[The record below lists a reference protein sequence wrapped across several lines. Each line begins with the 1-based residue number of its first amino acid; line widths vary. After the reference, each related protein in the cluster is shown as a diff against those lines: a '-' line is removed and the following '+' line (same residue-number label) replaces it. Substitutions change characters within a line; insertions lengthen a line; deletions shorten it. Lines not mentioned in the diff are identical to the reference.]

1 MAEHIVEQF
10 ENVKLVEIDPNGAC
24 FLNVVA
30 TFLKISNYHNLSDI
44 GKEGWVYL
52 GLMCLKKMAKDGAL
66 VTKMVTFYQKVLT
79 MTNLVY
85 SDAEGYHH
93 VTCSQ
98 SEICEMIMGDATGLL
113 DEFKKEKRGSK
124 RNSFVAARLSSLW
137 DDKIAEHFFPI
148 ITMLLNIEIL
158 VWTLVKHEDEEKFKV
173 LTRFDPNLGNPQKEC
188 IASCNILMCE
198 TSGRCSHFQLLA
210 ITKKDTRKVILIE

>member
-66 VTKMVTFYQKVLT
+66 VTKMVTFYQKEYFYL
-79 MTNLVY
+79 Y
-85 SDAEGYHH
+85 S
-93 VTCSQ
+93 S
-98 SEICEMIMGDATGLL
+98 IL
-113 DEFKKEKRGSK
+113 
-124 RNSFVAARLSSLW
+124 
-137 DDKIAEHFFPI
+137 PI
-148 ITMLLNIEIL
+148 YYFYYLP
-158 VWTLVKHEDEEKFKV
+158 F
-173 LTRFDPNLGNPQKEC
+173 RF
-188 IASCNILMCE
+188 
-198 TSGRCSHFQLLA
+198 
-210 ITKKDTRKVILIE
+210 